1 LLFALLTVIFLQHKL
16 DRKMIRTLLK
26 PTLLLLL
33 LTTLLTADVT
43 ILEFVGVPARDK
55 IILNWRTGEEIDVDL
70 FIVERSVDKKVFVK
84 AGEVLPKGNDSE
96 YEFIDTNL
104 ASVNTIYYYRLSI
117 RRTNGTFQ
125 LSEVISVIPKISSF
139 AKTWGSIKALFQ

>member
-1 LLFALLTVIFLQHKL
+1 
-16 DRKMIRTLLK
+16 MIRTLLK
-26 PTLLLLL
+26 STFLLLLFS
-33 LTTLLTADVT
+33 TLLTADVT

-55 IILNWRTGEEIDVDL
+55 IILNWRTGEEIDVNM

-84 AGEVLPKGNDSE
+84 AGEVTPKGNDSE
-96 YEFIDTNL
+96 YEFIDSNL
-104 ASVNTIYYYRLSI
+104 AASVNTIYYYRLSI

-125 LSEVISVIPKISSF
+125 LSEVITVIPKISSF